1 MKVKFVEPSAH
12 LIASSLALGKN
23 EVVEAW
29 SNRYNSHFSTDGEN
43 RINSVYKAHGGD
55 RERDEYVSA
64 AKTVEYAGRGC
75 YEAYARKNSK
85 TDSYEDYIY
94 NILGQRHNC
103 FSADTEVLTADGWK
117 LWPDVAMDDEF
128 ATLNKEG
135 EIEYQHPS
143 ELIEQDFDGEM
154 VHVDGKGADQLVTP
168 NHRLLACI
176 TTTKAGRKKEDFSLI
191 PAEQL
196 AGTSFALR
204 KDGYLKTE
212 SSGVGEPLAWLFGF
226 FAGDGRIEK
235 KWNNQLAFHMSKERK
250 INALYEVCKKLGYE
264 VTVRWEE
271 ERENTGYFSVNIPAD
286 LVPVFRSFYLEDGQK
301 TIPQDIIMSLS
312 REESQALL
320 DGMIDSDGS
329 RAKNKNDIVFDST
342 SKSLRDAFM
351 QVALHAGLAANEVE
365 GSNHPAGTV
374 NVINGKE
381 ATLKRDS
388 KRLVLVQN
396 WLRPEINKR
405 ATANKSVTRY
415 EKYTGKVY
423 CATVPNHTL
432 YVRRKGKP
440 SWSGNS
446 VLEHTSFT
454 IELDGISRAA
464 THEIVRHRHFSFSQ
478 ESQRFVFKED
488 GLRMVVPPALVERL
502 TDDEQRIY
510 QQALNGDMFSIVSYA
525 GSSDA
530 LQQIVKLKNLFAQT
544 MMQANEMR
552 DILKTDGAT
561 RKQASEAARALYPN
575 CAATKIVVTGNA
587 RSWLEFISKRHS
599 GAADAELQ
607 MIAELVWSILRY
619 TMPEVFS
626 DKPAELWLD
635 EAEQKG
641 VQK

>member
-75 YEAYARKNSK
+75 YEAYSRKNSK

-94 NILGQRHNC
+94 NILRNRH
-103 FSADTEVLTADGWK
+103 F
-117 LWPDVAMDDEF
+117 
-128 ATLNKEG
+128 
-135 EIEYQHPS
+135 
-143 ELIEQDFDGEM
+143 
-154 VHVDGKGADQLVTP
+154 
-168 NHRLLACI
+168 
-176 TTTKAGRKKEDFSLI
+176 
-191 PAEQL
+191 
-196 AGTSFALR
+196 
-204 KDGYLKTE
+204 
-212 SSGVGEPLAWLFGF
+212 
-226 FAGDGRIEK
+226 
-235 KWNNQLAFHMSKERK
+235 
-250 INALYEVCKKLGYE
+250 
-264 VTVRWEE
+264 
-271 ERENTGYFSVNIPAD
+271 
-286 LVPVFRSFYLEDGQK
+286 
-301 TIPQDIIMSLS
+301 
-312 REESQALL
+312 
-320 DGMIDSDGS
+320 
-329 RAKNKNDIVFDST
+329 
-342 SKSLRDAFM
+342 
-351 QVALHAGLAANEVE
+351 
-365 GSNHPAGTV
+365 
-374 NVINGKE
+374 
-381 ATLKRDS
+381 
-388 KRLVLVQN
+388 
-396 WLRPEINKR
+396 
-405 ATANKSVTRY
+405 
-415 EKYTGKVY
+415 
-423 CATVPNHTL
+423 
-432 YVRRKGKP
+432 
-440 SWSGNS
+440 S

-552 DILKTDGAT
+552 DILKTNGAT

-641 VQK
+641 GQK